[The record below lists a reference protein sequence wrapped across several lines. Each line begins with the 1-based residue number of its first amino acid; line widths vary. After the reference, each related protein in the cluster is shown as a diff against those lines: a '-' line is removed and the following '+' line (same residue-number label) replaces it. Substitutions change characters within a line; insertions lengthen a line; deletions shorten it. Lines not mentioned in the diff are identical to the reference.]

1 MFPLKGNASTDD
13 KKIVSYEWTLAE
25 DENNKPMNMDMT
37 GVKTPFLHLSNLQV
51 GVYKFILKVTDS
63 SNQSHQSE
71 THVFVKP
78 TIDIK
83 PEAIVDPSAQK
94 IYMPL
99 AQNLSLDASK
109 SKDVSGILR
118 FQWTQL
124 SGPRRAVIV
133 SPNKPTT
140 NVTGLIP
147 GLFVFGIEV
156 TNAKNLSSNATAS
169 VEVTQTTNVAPTAN
183 IKGGNQT
190 IVCNTPCRMVS
201 LDGSESHDD
210 LIDLK
215 YFWTRESSSL
225 AVGEV
230 VNQSDSKPVL
240 VLSNLIEGR
249 YWWKLTV
256 EDTQGAKSS
265 TVAYLDIKQP
275 DNIKDHAEILLN
287 VNYKNFKFEQEN
299 AVLKKLEILLSSN
312 IDEIIRLTNIRLHPV
327 YGSNLLLLRFTVQK
341 VENDKEANLSA
352 TEVVKRLRIRLRN
365 DKSLSEILSVRT
377 AICQN
382 ACSGHGQC
390 VELDKTCKCDLFW
403 MQNSL
408 RLFFGDG
415 LENCD
420 FSVLYVLIFSLFAF
434 CFIGM
439 LLYSFVCCLF
449 RRKSMHLKLIRPRGL
464 RRVDLLGKKARKTR
478 SQKYTLLKQTT
489 SNGFANKI
497 DNRSSDESD
506 SELDHRNKM
515 KKLQHSSIETK
526 VKINGLKPNYKDS
539 SSDSEIVEYDFDTI
553 QSRRACS

>member
-1 MFPLKGNASTDD
+1 M
-13 KKIVSYEWTLAE
+13 SYEWSLAE
-25 DENNKPMNMDMT
+25 DENNKPMDMS

-83 PEAIVDPSAQK
+83 PEAIIDPPTQK

-99 AQNLSLDASK
+99 AQNLTLDGSK
-109 SKDVSGILR
+109 SKDVTGVLR
-118 FQWTQL
+118 YKWSQL
-124 SGPRRAVIV
+124 SGPRQAVILN
-133 SPNKPTT
+133 PNDSTT
-140 NVTGLIP
+140 NVTGLVP

-156 TNAKNLSSNATAS
+156 ANAKNLTSNASTS
-169 VEVTQTTNVAPTAN
+169 VEVVQKTNVPPTA
-183 IKGGNQT
+183 IITGGNRT
-190 IVCNTPCRMVS
+190 IVCNTPCDIIS
-201 LDGSESHDD
+201 LNASDSHDD

-215 YFWTRESSSL
+215 YSWTREPSSL

-230 VNQSDSKPVL
+230 VDDSDKKPVL
-240 VLSNLIEGR
+240 LLSNLIKGR

-256 EDTQGAKSS
+256 EDTQGAKDSEL
-265 TVAYLDIKQP
+265 AFIDIKEP
-275 DNIKDHAEILLN
+275 ENIEDFAEVLLN
-287 VNYKNFKFEQEN
+287 VNYKNFKLEQEN
-299 AVLKKLEILLSSN
+299 AVLKKLEILLSPN

-327 YGSNLLLLRFTVQK
+327 FGSNFLLLRFTVR
-341 VENDKEANLSA
+341 VVVNEKEVSLSA

-382 ACSGHGQC
+382 DCSNHGECQ
-390 VELDKTCKCDLFW
+390 EQDKTCKCDLFW
-403 MQNSL
+403 MQNPL
-408 RLFFGDG
+408 RIYLGDG

-434 CFIGM
+434 CFLGM
-439 LLYSFVCCLF
+439 LLCCLF
-449 RRKSMHLKLIRPRGL
+449 HRKPMHLKLIRPRGF
-464 RRVDLLGKKARKTR
+464 RRVDLLGKKSRKPR

-497 DNRSSDESD
+497 DRHSSDESD
-506 SELDHRNKM
+506 SELEHRNKM

-526 VKINGLKPNYKDS
+526 IKIKNGSSKPNYKDS
-539 SSDSEIVEYDFDTI
+539 SSDSEIVEYDFNTI
-553 QSRRACS
+553 QSRRGCS